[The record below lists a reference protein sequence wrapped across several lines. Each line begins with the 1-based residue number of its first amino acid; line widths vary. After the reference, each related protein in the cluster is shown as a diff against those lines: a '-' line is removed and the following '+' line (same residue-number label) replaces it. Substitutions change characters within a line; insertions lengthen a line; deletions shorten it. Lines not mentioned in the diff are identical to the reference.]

1 MNIREDLNLLNKPGK
16 SRFQGEIVIIL
27 ALILFCSG
35 CRLTYIFHAAA
46 GQIRLLHNSIP
57 MEEALEDDSLGTD
70 QKKRLRLVARIKDFG
85 EKELGL
91 KKTRNYET
99 VYLESPQ
106 APIYMVS
113 ASPKDRLDRITWW
126 FPVVGDM
133 PYLGFFDLKKA
144 KAEKEK
150 LLKKDLDVIIGRAD
164 AYSTLGWFRDP
175 VTMNLVTGS
184 TVDLV
189 EIILH
194 EMTHTTLYVKGQ
206 GEFNEG
212 LAVLVGKAGACLFLK
227 KTYGPTHPLT
237 IEAQKSVEDERIFSP
252 FLKLLLEKL
261 KHLYDSPISY
271 QEKLAEREK
280 IFARSLEEFNCLK
293 NSLHTDRFTR
303 FGTAKLNNAYLMSVG
318 LYHENFPLFESV
330 LKKNGNSIRET
341 LAFFKGLARE
351 EGDIMKRTREWLG
364 QGLLSPLVVAD

>member
-1 MNIREDLNLLNKPGK
+1 MKIRKDSNLYKKPGK
-16 SRFQGEIVIIL
+16 KRLQGQIVIL
-27 ALILFCSG
+27 LTLILFCSG
-35 CRLTYIFHAAA
+35 CRLPYVFHAAV
-46 GQIRLLHNSIP
+46 GQFRLLHHSIP
-57 MEEALEDDSLGTD
+57 MEAALEDDSLGID
-70 QKKRLRLVARIKDFG
+70 QKTRLRLVSQIKDFG

-99 VYLESPQ
+99 VYLKSPQ

-144 KAEKEK
+144 KAEKAK

-164 AYSTLGWFRDP
+164 AYSTLGWFKDP

-189 EIILH
+189 ETILH

-212 LAVLVGKAGACLFLK
+212 LAVLVGKVGAYLFLE

-237 IEAQKSVEDERIFSP
+237 LKANNSIEDERIFSP
-252 FLKLLLEKL
+252 FLKGLLEKL

-271 QEKLAEREK
+271 EEKLVKREK
-280 IFARSLEEFNCLK
+280 IYARSLEAFNCLK
-293 NSLHTDRFTR
+293 NSLQTEHFTR
-303 FGTAKLNNAYLMSVG
+303 FGTEKLNNAYLMTVG
-318 LYHENFPLFESV
+318 LYHENFLLFESV
-330 LKKNGNSIRET
+330 LEKNGHCIRET
-341 LAFFKGLARE
+341 LMFFQGFARE
-351 EGDIMKRTREWLG
+351 EGDMMKRTREWLG
-364 QGLLSPLVVAD
+364 